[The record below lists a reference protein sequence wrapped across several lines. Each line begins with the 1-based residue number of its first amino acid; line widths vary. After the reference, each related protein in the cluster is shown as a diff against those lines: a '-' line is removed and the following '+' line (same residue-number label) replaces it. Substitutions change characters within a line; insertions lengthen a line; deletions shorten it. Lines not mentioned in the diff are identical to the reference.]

1 MRARFYLVERND
13 PWFWGDFGLGAPKS
27 HRIIHFVLK
36 CGALIIANIPNDAR
50 RVLIGALKKIPGL
63 SDMSALDFDF
73 ENYDRIMEAPTVAR
87 GAKAIGMKR
96 LSEWLYRPRHF
107 STIESEYTHPYCRPM

>member
-1 MRARFYLVERND
+1 MEADGLQCAQSRFTART
-13 PWFWGDFGLGAPKS
+13 G
-27 HRIIHFVLK
+27 
-36 CGALIIANIPNDAR
+36 
-50 RVLIGALKKIPGL
+50 
-63 SDMSALDFDF
+63 ALDFDF